1 MSGNSGRARGK
12 PKEAVGV
19 LTDDKR
25 LEREGKLDRAAGKV
39 KEKTEEVVDKAK
51 EEAQEIADT
60 TKSTDKD

>member
-1 MSGNSGRARGK
+1 M
-12 PKEAVGV
+12 